1 MNRRIKE
8 KVWSIEIEDMR
19 KTKERLVQE
28 LMGTIEISPG
38 QTDMI

>member
-8 KVWSIEIEDMR
+8 KVLSIEIKDMR

-28 LMGTIEISPG
+28 LMEKWKV
-38 QTDMI
+38 